1 MADKGYLK
9 SPGDRTC
16 WYNAS
21 GACSYALAIGVLAFL
36 LCIVFLIK
44 DVMMVVIDFSGSII
58 VSDI

>member
-1 MADKGYLK
+1 MADKGY
-9 SPGDRTC
+9 SPNGGDQTC
-16 WYNAS
+16 LYDGS

-58 VSDI
+58 VSDK